1 MSGDQT
7 LSSSTRLAAVIGH
20 PIGHSLSP
28 VLHNAA
34 FRALGIDWAY
44 LAFDVNEPAVPRA
57 LDAMRVLGID
67 GLSVT
72 MPDKEAVARHV
83 DRLEPDAEAL
93 AAVNCVSRE
102 GDVLIGHNTDGQGF
116 IDSLRLDQGFEPE
129 GRTCGVIGAGGA
141 ARAVIRSLAGVG
153 AAEVAVVNR
162 SPERGE
168 QAARLAGTRGR
179 LATAAELEG
188 VELVVN
194 ATPAGMGGSAELPL
208 DPEVLQP
215 GQLVI
220 DLVYHPLET
229 PLVVAARERG
239 ARAANGVGMLVHQA
253 GHQLRIWTGLEPPLA
268 ALRAAVTEAVS
279 ESEASESPEY

>member
-1 MSGDQT
+1 M
-7 LSSSTRLAAVIGH
+7 A
-20 PIGHSLSP
+20 
-28 VLHNAA
+28 
-34 FRALGIDWAY
+34 
-44 LAFDVNEPAVPRA
+44 
-57 LDAMRVLGID
+57 
-67 GLSVT
+67 
-72 MPDKEAVARHV
+72 
-83 DRLEPDAEAL
+83 
-93 AAVNCVSRE
+93 
-102 GDVLIGHNTDGQGF
+102 
-116 IDSLRLDQGFEPE
+116 
-129 GRTCGVIGAGGA
+129 A

-179 LATAAELEG
+179 VATAAQLEG

-194 ATPAGMGGSAELPL
+194 ATPVGMGGSAELPL

-279 ESEASESPEY
+279 QSEASESPEY